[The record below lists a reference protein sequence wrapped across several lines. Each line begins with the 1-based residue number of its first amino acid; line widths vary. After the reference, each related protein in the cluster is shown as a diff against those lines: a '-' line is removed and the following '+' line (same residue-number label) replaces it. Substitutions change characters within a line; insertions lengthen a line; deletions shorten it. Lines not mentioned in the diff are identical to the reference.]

1 MTESSCPIVGIGASA
16 GGLAALKGLFEA
28 LPNDTGAAFVVIQH
42 LDPKHES
49 LTAEILTRSTTMPAV
64 QVVDG
69 MTVQANH
76 VYVIPPNTYLTLD
89 DHSFKLNKPVLHHG
103 LRMPIDT
110 FLWSLA
116 EQHEDRAIAIIVS
129 GTGSDGTLGIRAING
144 SGGLVLA

>member
-1 MTESSCPIVGIGASA
+1 MGIGASA

-69 MTVQANH
+69 MTVQAN
-76 VYVIPPNTYLTLD
+76 
-89 DHSFKLNKPVLHHG
+89 G
-103 LRMPIDT
+103 LSIGM
-110 FLWSLA
+110 
-116 EQHEDRAIAIIVS
+116 Q
-129 GTGSDGTLGIRAING
+129 
-144 SGGLVLA
+144 